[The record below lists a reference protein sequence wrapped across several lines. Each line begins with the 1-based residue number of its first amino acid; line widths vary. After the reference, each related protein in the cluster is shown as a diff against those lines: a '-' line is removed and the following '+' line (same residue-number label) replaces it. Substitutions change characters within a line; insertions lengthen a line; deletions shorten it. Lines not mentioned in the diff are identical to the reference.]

1 MTTAAKRKQ
10 LIAYLEEA
18 DDKKIIGLYS
28 FLEDTIQEK
37 TASDLTD
44 EQLAFLNE
52 ERRRYLNGEGK
63 SYSGEQVIDMIRKR
77 KAS

>member
-28 FLEDTIQEK
+28 FLEDTLHEK
-37 TASDLTD
+37 TSSELTD
-44 EQLAFLNE
+44 EQLAFLN
-52 ERRRYLNGEGK
+52 
-63 SYSGEQVIDMIRKR
+63 
-77 KAS
+77 